1 MSNNKRENLKAY
13 FKANCVPSAGHFA
26 DLIDGMLNFE
36 EDGIFKSNDGSLS
49 IKAVGKAT
57 TSLLNFYAST
67 KADKPA
73 WLFQLNPTSAANDM
87 QGFSIG
93 HELGQSR
100 LFIDQKTGH
109 IGIGTGS
116 PKGKL
121 EIAGVL
127 CIGADLGNIS
137 INFIKS
143 GGDQTDAPKITYYY
157 GGPDT
162 DPFKIFGAG
171 PGGSRTI
178 NLFDHVNVNGN
189 LTVTN
194 LATLAGGLRVTGSAT
209 VQGNLEVEGVLRIGR
224 YDRGNSISF
233 AGDDEGVIHHSYK
246 IGGSDNALSI
256 YGAGLAGDREVKLVG
271 DVEVPGNLHTKGNM
285 ISEVIMVNDD
295 SFEEIDMQEMGT
307 GNHIR
312 LSSRSLYF
320 TKRYLDTELRIVY
333 SDNIDISALHY
344 KNKTLK
350 LTIGVD
356 DSPGSL
362 IFADI
367 YEFDFVM
374 LKNPVNMFGYLKGI
388 KPGHHKI
395 YVTFFALDSEK
406 PKGKLVFGDKQNPV
420 NWTMEVQEVFK

>member
-13 FKANCVPSAGHFA
+13 FKANCAPSAGHFA
-26 DLIDGMLNFE
+26 NLIDGMLNFE
-36 EDGIFKSNDGSLS
+36 EDGIVKSNDGTLS
-49 IKAVGKAT
+49 IKAVGKANN
-57 TSLLNFYAST
+57 LLNFYAST
-67 KADKPA
+67 GADNPA
-73 WLFQLNPTSAANDM
+73 WLLQLNPGPAANVTL
-87 QGFSIG
+87 GFSIG
-93 HELGQSR
+93 NEMGQSR
-100 LFIDQKTGH
+100 LFIDRKTGY

-121 EIAGVL
+121 DIAGVL
-127 CIGADLGNIS
+127 CIGADSGAQS
-137 INFIKS
+137 INFAKS
-143 GGDQTDAPKITYYY
+143 GGDHHAPKITYYC
-157 GGPDT
+157 GGGADT

-178 NLFDHVNVNGN
+178 NLFDHVNVNGG
-189 LTVTN
+189 LTVKN
-194 LATLAGGLRVTGSAT
+194 LATLAGGLRVSGSAT
-209 VQGNLEVEGVLRIGR
+209 IQGNLEIGGVLRIGR
-224 YDRGNSISF
+224 YDGQNSIRF
-233 AGDDEGVIHHSYK
+233 AGNDEGVIRHSYK
-246 IGGSDNALSI
+246 TGGSDNALSI
-256 YGAGLAGDREVKLVG
+256 YGAGLAGNRELKLVG
-271 DVEVPGNLHTKGNM
+271 DVEVLGKLHIKGNLIN
-285 ISEVIMVNDD
+285 EVVMVNKNTP
-295 SFEEIDMQEMGT
+295 EEIDMKDMGA